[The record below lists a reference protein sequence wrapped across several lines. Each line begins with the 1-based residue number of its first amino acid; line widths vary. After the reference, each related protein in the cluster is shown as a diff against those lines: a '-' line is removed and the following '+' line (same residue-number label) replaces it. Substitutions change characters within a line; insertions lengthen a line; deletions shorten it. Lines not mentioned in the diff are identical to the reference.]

1 MPTEYHGGLVTD
13 RRELL
18 REVFDETPR
27 MNRSEFLEALKN
39 RGLSRR
45 EAVEVLTQVMHE
57 QVEGYG
63 YSRTGRES
71 VYNETR
77 DRPVE
82 ERPSLGYDFVKEPA
96 RRIRDAMLDL
106 SYLWGRPLQEIKSY
120 YRRVGLENI
129 AHDIEAAR
137 QGKEVHEVLDGKRPS
152 ISSVAAGCREMR
164 LSLGDY
170 EVGKA
175 LEIIEFSKES

>member
-1 MPTEYHGGLVTD
+1 MTD

-18 REVFDETPR
+18 REVFDENPE
-27 MNRSEFLEALKN
+27 MNRSEFLEALRN

-45 EAVEVLTQVMHE
+45 EAVEVLTQVKHE
-57 QVEGYG
+57 QFEGFG

-71 VYNETR
+71 VYKTR

-82 ERPSLGYDFVKEPA
+82 ERPSLGYDFVEEPA

-106 SYLWGRPLQEIKSY
+106 SYLWGRPLQEIISY
-120 YRRVGLENI
+120 YGRVGLGNM
-129 AHDIEAAR
+129 AHEIEAAR
-137 QGKEVHEVLDGKRPS
+137 QGKELHEVLDGKRPD
-152 ISSVAAGCREMR
+152 IGYVAARCREMR

-175 LEIIEFSKES
+175 LQLIESSKEA

>member
-1 MPTEYHGGLVTD
+1 MTD
-13 RRELL
+13 RREVL
-18 REVFDETPR
+18 REVFDENPK
-27 MNRSEFLEALKN
+27 MNRSKFIEALRS
-39 RGLSRR
+39 RGLSHRK
-45 EAVEVLTQVMHE
+45 AVRLLAQVMHD
-57 QVEGYG
+57 QIKGYG

-71 VYNETR
+71 FYHETR
-77 DRPVE
+77 DRPLEERPVE
-82 ERPSLGYDFVKEPA
+82 ERPSLGYDFVEEPA
-96 RRIRDAMLDL
+96 RRIRDAMLEL

-120 YRRVGLENI
+120 YRRVGLDNV

-137 QGKEVHEVLDGKRPS
+137 QGKEVHEVLDGKRPD
-152 ISSVAAGCREMR
+152 ISYVAAGCREMR